1 MQETIAQATEA
12 VAETIPQVTEAVT
25 EGLELVTEAVQA
37 ADYIQYLQMLVEY
50 ANYIT
55 GFLLFFVVVAL
66 CWFGYKFLRI
76 FF

>member
-25 EGLELVTEAVQA
+25 EVVEIATEVVQA
-37 ADYIQYLQMLVEY
+37 GDYAAYLEALVELSTY
-50 ANYIT
+50 QT
-55 GFLLFFVVVAL
+55 GFLLFFVVVIL
-66 CWFGYKFLRI
+66 CYFSYKFLRI